1 MTVFLY
7 SDKNYEQISTSCI
20 SSLKHKISDDV
31 RIVYYTIGFDSDFEF
46 RNLVKHR
53 IEPDPLYPAFEFYKP
68 ELSLLTME
76 LFPDDH
82 YLFVDSDVVFSRRFK
97 FDAVKH
103 DHSYPLASFGPH
115 EYIYSWVQINGEI
128 VKYDETKLM
137 RYFSVPDRTQR
148 YVFSCFY
155 SFNPKCKDFMEE
167 WMSMCKNE
175 YLLNRRADYFPFK
188 DETSFNICLWKRGA
202 TENYRFGFV
211 NTHMVSTV
219 KEVEKGAANQ
229 HFDNAIDAVGAKWE
243 YVEDSSEVMF
253 YHGFK
258 EVSAI
263 KEVLAYLLG
272 DEA

>member
-1 MTVFLY
+1 
-7 SDKNYEQISTSCI
+7 
-20 SSLKHKISDDV
+20 
-31 RIVYYTIGFDSDFEF
+31 
-46 RNLVKHR
+46 
-53 IEPDPLYPAFEFYKP
+53 
-68 ELSLLTME
+68 
-76 LFPDDH
+76 
-82 YLFVDSDVVFSRRFK
+82 
-97 FDAVKH
+97 
-103 DHSYPLASFGPH
+103 
-115 EYIYSWVQINGEI
+115 
-128 VKYDETKLM
+128 
-137 RYFSVPDRTQR
+137 
-148 YVFSCFY
+148 
-155 SFNPKCKDFMEE
+155 MEE
-167 WMSMCKNE
+167 WMSMCKNK
-175 YLLNRRADYFPFK
+175 YLLNRRAEYFPFK

-263 KEVLAYLLG
+263 KEALAYLLG